1 MNPFTIA
8 SSILLAVMLLIGCTT
23 TPAYVIVNDFNTE
36 ESTYILEEGS
46 FSIRGSAF
54 LRQRG
59 GGVVG
64 CQGNVVTLFPATRY
78 MTEMFRHAYG
88 SLEGG
93 YRYRNPEFENV
104 DSRVDT
110 YSRKTQCDI
119 QGEFSFDGLVP
130 GIYYVETTV
139 YWDVPYYTGSS
150 WRSDRQGGAL
160 MQRVEIVDG
169 DESVVITH

>member
-1 MNPFTIA
+1 MRPFTIA

-23 TPAYVIVNDFNTE
+23 PAYVIVNDFNAE
-36 ESTYILEEGS
+36 ESAYILEEGS
-46 FSIRGSAF
+46 FSIQGSAF

-64 CQGNVVTLFPATRY
+64 CQGNVVSLYPATRH
-78 MTEMFRHAYG
+78 MTEIFRHAYG
-88 SLEGG
+88 STEGG
-93 YRYRNPEFENV
+93 GYISHIPEFENI
-104 DSRVDT
+104 DSRVGK

-119 QGEFSFDGLVP
+119 QGEFSFDDLVP

-139 YWDVPYYTGSS
+139 SWNVPGSFWTS
-150 WRSDRQGGAL
+150 NKQGGAL

-169 DESVVITH
+169 DESVVITS